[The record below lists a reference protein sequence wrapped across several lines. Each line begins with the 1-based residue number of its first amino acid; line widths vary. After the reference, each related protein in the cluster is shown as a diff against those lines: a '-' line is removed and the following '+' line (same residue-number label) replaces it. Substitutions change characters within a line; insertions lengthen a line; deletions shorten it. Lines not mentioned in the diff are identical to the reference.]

1 MLRQVAT
8 GFQTAGWILGI
19 PSLIAVLFFGGSA
32 ITLKMMTPPDS
43 PGGHAGPSLV
53 NYLVDGARLLGK
65 VFGFLGAVGQA
76 VFTFIACIALAVLL
90 FGILC
95 YATGRGLLNNA
106 AWARVT
112 AMLISAITLLI
123 ATLGI
128 LSTRRIPGLL
138 FFGPFAAAGGYALW
152 ALLRR

>member
-8 GFQTAGWILGI
+8 GFQTAGLIIGI
-19 PSLIAVLFFGGSA
+19 PSLLAVIFFGGSA
-32 ITLKMMTPPDS
+32 IALKLMTPPDS
-43 PGGHAGPSLV
+43 PTGHDGPSLV
-53 NYLVDGARLLGK
+53 NYIVDGARLLGK
-65 VFGFLGAVGQA
+65 LFGFLGAVGQA
-76 VFTFIACIALAVLL
+76 VFTIVACIALAVLL

-95 YATGRGLLNNA
+95 YATGRGLLHHA
-106 AWARVT
+106 AWARVM

-123 ATLGI
+123 AALGI

-138 FFGPFAAAGGYALW
+138 LFGPLAAAAGYALW